1 MPRNRL
7 KQRNIDMTN
16 KNVRYS
22 PKKGRLMEIDGRARR
37 IYWSGDMLSL
47 LRREFPTTINEE
59 LAGML
64 GVSLRTI
71 IRKARELGLT
81 KDPKWL
87 ADVWNERRFWAN
99 AVAKKKGYPGCFQ
112 PGNQIGKEHRF
123 KKKEEPKAI

>member
-1 MPRNRL
+1 
-7 KQRNIDMTN
+7 MTN
-16 KNVRYS
+16 KKVQYS

-64 GVSLRTI
+64 GISARSVT
-71 IRKARELGLT
+71 RKAAELGLKKNQDWLT
-81 KDPKWL
+81 KLWS
-87 ADVWNERRFWAN
+87 ERMFWARI
-99 AVAKKKGYPGCFQ
+99 KSKQLGYPGCFK

-123 KKKEEPKAI
+123 KKQENPSLRK

>member
-1 MPRNRL
+1 
-7 KQRNIDMTN
+7 MTN
-16 KNVRYS
+16 KKVKYS

-64 GVSLRTI
+64 GVSLRTM

-87 ADVWNERRFWAN
+87 ADVWNERRFWAH
-99 AVAKKKGYPGCFQ
+99 VMSKKKGYPGCFK

-123 KKKEEPKAI
+123 KKQEKSQAI